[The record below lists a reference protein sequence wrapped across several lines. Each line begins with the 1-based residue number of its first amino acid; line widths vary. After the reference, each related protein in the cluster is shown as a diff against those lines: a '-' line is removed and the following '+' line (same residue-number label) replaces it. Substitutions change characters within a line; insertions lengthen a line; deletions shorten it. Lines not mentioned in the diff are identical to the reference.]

1 MFALDLFEPQE
12 LDRLW
17 PNESAF
23 DTWDSCT
30 SWYNFSINFATILG
44 GGGALLGR

>member
-17 PNESAF
+17 LNESAF

-30 SWYNFSINFATILG
+30 SWHNFQLTLQQYW